1 MKKTIFILL
10 VFFIVISCAVQ
21 AKSKK
26 ETSSRPVWM
35 DNPKAK
41 YSEQL
46 YLTAIGEGDSRNDAE
61 NMAAANLSK
70 IFESKI
76 KAEETTKQ
84 RYRELTIDNKTTTED
99 DFDVNKNVNI
109 KSEQTLYNIQFADS
123 YTDNLGRVHALAYLK
138 RFETGEIYEE
148 KINKNAER
156 IEYFSKQSKEA
167 SDILV
172 KYAAMNA
179 ASVIA
184 LNNEILL
191 DQLNIISPDTKEFLE
206 LKYNY
211 QDIIKEAAELAKQ
224 VGFSINIQNDPDNK
238 IRIAVESMLTDLGF
252 IISENGVLNVES
264 DVLFE
269 NTDLKRDD
277 DFKFV
282 RYNFNLK
289 INDRAG
295 NTIVSLFEKGKE
307 GHTTY
312 FEAQERAIRTIDKKI
327 RKSLRKKLIA
337 YFDGL
342 VM

>member
-10 VFFIVISCAVQ
+10 IFFIVISCAVQ

-26 ETSSRPVWM
+26 ETNKRPFWL

-61 NMAAANLSK
+61 NMAAANLAK

-76 KAEETTKQ
+76 KAEQTTRQ

-99 DFDVNKNVNI
+99 DLTVNKNVNI
-109 KSEQTLYNIQFADS
+109 QSWQTLYNIQFADS
-123 YTDNLGRVHALAYLK
+123 YTDNLGRVHTLAYLK

-156 IEYFSKQSKEA
+156 IVYFSKQSREA
-167 SDILV
+167 NGTLI

-179 ASVIA
+179 ASVVA

-211 QDIIKEAAELAKQ
+211 HDIIKEAAELAKQ
-224 VGFSINIQNDPDNK
+224 VGFSINIQNDTNDK
-238 IRIAVESMLTDLGF
+238 IGIAVESMLTDLGF
-252 IISENGVLNVES
+252 AISENGVLDIES

-277 DFKFV
+277 GFKFV

-289 INDRAG
+289 INDTAG

-327 RKSLRKKLIA
+327 KKSLKKKLIA

-342 VM
+342 VK